1 MTEFNDGMI
10 QVDEALKQI
19 LDSIAKIGDEDIS
32 IANALGRILAEDLI
46 SRVDHPPNRVSSMD
60 GYAARSDDLN
70 LSPPVKL
77 RQVGESSAGNGF
89 NGLLNDGETIRIFTG
104 ARIPENA
111 DTIIIQENTIKE
123 KDHILIQKTEVSG
136 KYVRQSGLDFKKG
149 EVLIKSG
156 TRLNFRNIA
165 LIAAMNIPWI
175 KVTKKPRI
183 AVFSSGSELVYPGD
197 EIGVDQIIS
206 SNSLGLSALIE
217 ASGGSPINLGIARDD
232 IDVIRK
238 KLSNIINADLLVT
251 IGGASVGDYD
261 LIRKILGEKKNKI
274 KISRVAMRPGKP
286 LIFGNIQGMPMLGL
300 PGNPVSAGVTAMLFL
315 VPTINKL
322 LGSDNYKHPIE
333 SAVTALNLEEND
345 SRQDY
350 LRAKLNIEKT
360 GKLSVTPFNYQDSSM
375 LLNFAKADCLIIR
388 PPFAKALKKG
398 SQVKIIRL
406 NTFL

>member
-1 MTEFNDGMI
+1 
-10 QVDEALKQI
+10 
-19 LDSIAKIGDEDIS
+19 
-32 IANALGRILAEDLI
+32 
-46 SRVDHPPNRVSSMD
+46 
-60 GYAARSDDLN
+60 
-70 LSPPVKL
+70 
-77 RQVGESSAGNGF
+77 
-89 NGLLNDGETIRIFTG
+89 
-104 ARIPENA
+104 
-111 DTIIIQENTIKE
+111 
-123 KDHILIQKTEVSG
+123 
-136 KYVRQSGLDFKKG
+136 
-149 EVLIKSG
+149 
-156 TRLNFRNIA
+156 
-165 LIAAMNIPWI
+165 
-175 KVTKKPRI
+175 
-183 AVFSSGSELVYPGD
+183 
-197 EIGVDQIIS
+197 
-206 SNSLGLSALIE
+206 
-217 ASGGSPINLGIARDD
+217 
-232 IDVIRK
+232 
-238 KLSNIINADLLVT
+238 
-251 IGGASVGDYD
+251 
-261 LIRKILGEKKNKI
+261 LGEKKNKI

-398 SQVKIIRL
+398 NLVKIIRL